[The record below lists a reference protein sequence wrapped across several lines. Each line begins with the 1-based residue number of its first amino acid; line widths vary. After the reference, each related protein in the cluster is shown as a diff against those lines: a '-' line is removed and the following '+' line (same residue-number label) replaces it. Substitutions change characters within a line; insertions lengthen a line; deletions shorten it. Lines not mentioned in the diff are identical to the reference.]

1 MWAACRLSHIHHL
14 LHLLQALKGE
24 GSILSTLKDWEESRG
39 RRELLDALFGTPVEV
54 TFADQKVMYDIKES
68 FLSWDAGL
76 GDLMSVLPRL
86 PHIEEL
92 KGVDNSECG

>member
-14 LHLLQALKGE
+14 LHLLLKEG
-24 GSILSTLKDWEESRG
+24 GSILSTLKDWEVSRG
-39 RRELLDALFGTPVEV
+39 RRDLLDALFGTPVEV

-68 FLSWDAGL
+68 FLSWDTEL
-76 GDLMSVLPRL
+76 SDLTSVLPRL
-86 PHIEEL
+86 PHVEEL